1 MIKENALLKE
11 TLDIII
17 SKISLTDKMYIVSTK
32 EKDLIQFHS
41 NIGRQIRNEF
51 NLWQG
56 NPELL
61 KDMGLPE
68 DKHPDEVSQKII
80 EALWKELKRIY
91 TSNKEK

>member
-1 MIKENALLKE
+1 MKTLKE
-11 TLDIII
+11 VLD
-17 SKISLTDKMYIVSTK
+17 KIVSEMPLPDKMYIRGTK

-41 NIGRQIRNEF
+41 NIGRQIRNTF

-68 DKHPDEVSQKII
+68 DKHPDDVSQKII
-80 EALWKELKRIY
+80 EALWKRLQNEP
-91 TSNKEK
+91 